1 MGKAQGKSHLF
12 PTDEEKAET
21 AQAWMKERTRLLAR
35 HNEHRKDHGLEPM
48 PADRAQRFVQPPS
61 ELEAYI
67 FSRYR
72 SNNGFNSPLNGRFNK
87 RDRVSAQA
95 EYYELLTEAY
105 GDAEEW
111 EKVYADQRAKLF
123 QLPRLH
129 GVGERRNMR
138 GMFDDE
144 DDDDDD
150 YGNVERG
157 TPQGIGEPVD
167 GAGGFGGGFGGMRGP
182 GGNGPGLF
190 GEGFDAGSGGGRRRG
205 RRQEDLQNSL
215 RKKDIFS
222 SNDDVWTYF
231 QSR

>member
-1 MGKAQGKSHLF
+1 MDPFSVRRRGKGGKSFRGYPFARAQGKSHLF

-21 AQAWMKERTRLLAR
+21 AQAWVKERTRLLAR
-35 HNEHRKDHGLEPM
+35 HNERRKDHGLEPM
-48 PADRAQRFVQPPS
+48 RADQAQRFVQPPS

-95 EYYELLTEAY
+95 GYYELLTEAY
-105 GDAEEW
+105 GDVEEW
-111 EKVYADQRAKLF
+111 EKVYGDQWAKLF
-123 QLPRLH
+123 KVPHFGR
-129 GVGERRNMR
+129 GYERRNMR
-138 GMFDDE
+138 PEFYND

-157 TPQGIGEPVD
+157 MPQGIGEPVD
-167 GAGGFGGGFGGMRGP
+167 GAGGIGGGFGDMCGP

-190 GEGFDAGSGGGRRRG
+190 GEGLDAGSAGGGRRRG
-205 RRQEDLQNSL
+205 CR
-215 RKKDIFS
+215 
-222 SNDDVWTYF
+222 
-231 QSR
+231 

>member
-1 MGKAQGKSHLF
+1 MDPFFIRRRGKGGKSSGGYPFGGYPFGKAQGKSHLF

-48 PADRAQRFVQPPS
+48 PADRAQRFVQPPT

-87 RDRVSAQA
+87 RDRFSAQA

-111 EKVYADQRAKLF
+111 EKVYADQWAKLF
-123 QLPRLH
+123 KPARLH

-138 GMFDDE
+138 GMFDD

-150 YGNVERG
+150 DEAYGNVEREMPRG
-157 TPQGIGEPVD
+157 MGEPVD
-167 GAGGFGGGFGGMRGP
+167 GAGGFGGGAGMRVPGGMGPDIPGVGFGAGFGG
-182 GGNGPGLF
+182 
-190 GEGFDAGSGGGRRRG
+190 AKRRG
-205 RRQEDLQNSL
+205 RR
-215 RKKDIFS
+215 
-222 SNDDVWTYF
+222 
-231 QSR
+231 